1 MTVQVNQSLSSCEQL
16 SNMLHEEPF
25 IYKYSTNISQTWI
38 KKSMLINAYHH
49 PAFKDYANRENDCN
63 QENKIVDIT
72 ILPILG
78 ILGIIGNIGGLISF
92 SKRLSLTYYCLLFA
106 LAISDLVTIIAFILY
121 FSLPHWIDHYTLLEN
136 SICTYIILGAYP
148 ILYIAQLLDI
158 YLLISLSIERYYA
171 ICKPLKYRTR
181 KFPVFYYIAPIVCFS
196 FIYSTPLFFENSI
209 KSVSVQKFQVKNET
223 YEYIADTTVN
233 VIKNSSFKVRNIEYK
248 IIYETVLKLIVKCVV
263 PYVCMITTNLLVVRT
278 FYNFKSKPR
287 MEEEE
292 DVTTEANYERRDT
305 NEGSSLRFHIGQ
317 RGMRLRQ
324 SQINL
329 GFLNLAIT
337 LVFLLCYSIIWLWAI
352 RDTWILFDTFQSK
365 VFSYK

>member
-1 MTVQVNQSLSSCEQL
+1 MSIQVNQSLSSCVHL
-16 SNMLHEEPF
+16 SNVLHEEQF
-25 IYKYSTNISQTWI
+25 IYKFSTNISQTWI
-38 KKSMLINAYHH
+38 KKSVLINAYHH
-49 PAFKDYANRENDCN
+49 AAFKDFSDRENDCDKN
-63 QENKIVDIT
+63 NNLVDIA

-92 SKRLSLTYYCLLFA
+92 SKRLSLTYYSLLFA

-121 FSLPHWIDHYTLLEN
+121 YSFPQWIDHYTLLEN
-136 SICTYIILGAYP
+136 PICTYIILGSYP

-181 KFPVFYYIAPIVCFS
+181 KFPVFYYIVPIVCFS

-209 KSVSVQKFQVKNET
+209 KSLSVQKFEVKNDT
-223 YEYIADTTVN
+223 YEYVGDTTVN
-233 VIKNSSFKVRNIEYK
+233 VIKHSNFKVHNKEYK
-248 IIYETVLKLIVKCVV
+248 IIYEIVLKLIVKCVV
-263 PYVCMITTNLLVVRT
+263 PYMFMITTNLLVVRK
-278 FYNFKSKPR
+278 FYNLKSKPR

-292 DVTTEANYERRDT
+292 DVTSEANYERRDT

-337 LVFLLCYSIIWLWAI
+337 MVFLLCYSIIWLWAI
-352 RDTWILFDTFQSK
+352 RDTWMLFDTFQSK
-365 VFSYK
+365 VSKHI